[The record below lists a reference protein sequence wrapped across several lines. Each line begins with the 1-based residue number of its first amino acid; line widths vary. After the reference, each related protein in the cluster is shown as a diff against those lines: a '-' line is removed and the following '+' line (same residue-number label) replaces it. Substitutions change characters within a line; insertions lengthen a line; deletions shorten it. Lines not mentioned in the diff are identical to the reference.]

1 VRGNDVSYIP
11 LPIGEAGQHTFWTV
25 DAPLAC
31 RGDFVAEKFPGI
43 CVIGGG
49 MCGSATALKL
59 VREGI
64 PVTLIDRGSPIGTK
78 NISGGILWGR
88 DLEEVLPRFWEDMP
102 YERSITSKRIS
113 LLTDKSGFTIEYK
126 NTEWRRPPY
135 AGFSVL
141 RARVDKW
148 LASKIP
154 ELAAEHN
161 VPDVNVIEGV
171 LVEGFTYDDKG
182 HVDGILQ
189 GGEEMKFDAYM
200 LCDGANSRLLDETP
214 LVSKEQSALKKGSR
228 KYKMAHQEWG
238 AKVIIQLDE
247 KTVEDRFNLMPGDGV
262 ANEMVLGFLPKGIR
276 AGGFMYS
283 NKDTISLGIMLA
295 MESAWRREFYFRDAL
310 DQYVRHPYIQ
320 PFVLGGLE
328 VEYSTH
334 WAPIGGI
341 NWMPKL
347 YDDRLLVG
355 GDTAQMLLATGL
367 NIEGM
372 NYAIKS
378 GLLAGQTFADAWKGG
393 KNFSAAALA
402 AYERRLW
409 NSYVLQDLAQF
420 RNIDHITGNARLF
433 YEYPRLIESIFTK
446 IVWPTGQPKKTFG
459 ENIGLTVLNSG
470 IAPQLIG
477 DGAKAALSELI
488 PAAISR
494 APFVGP
500 LLTKVLVERHK
511 QKALRH
517 LYHEM
522 QKDEAERAMRA
533 VEDKA
538 EPAPPAVPGGH
549 AHAAEAGGGH
559 A

>member
-1 VRGNDVSYIP
+1 MP
-11 LPIGEAGQHTFWTV
+11 
-25 DAPLAC
+25 
-31 RGDFVAEKFPGI
+31 EKMPGI

-49 MCGSATALKL
+49 MCGASAALKL

-64 PVTLIDRGSPIGTK
+64 PVTLIDRGSPIGSK

-88 DLEEVLPRFWEDMP
+88 ELEEVLPRFWEEMP
-102 YERSITSKRIS
+102 YERSITTKRIS
-113 LLTDKSGFTIEYK
+113 LLTDKSGFTVEYK
-126 NTEWRRPPY
+126 NTEWRHPPY

-148 LASKIP
+148 LASKVTQ
-154 ELAAEHN
+154 LAEEHS

-171 LVEGFTYDDKG
+171 LVEGFTKEDG
-182 HVDGILQ
+182 HVKGIIQ
-189 GGEEMKFDAYM
+189 GGEELQFDAYL

-214 LVSKEQSALKKGSR
+214 LVSDEQRALRKGSR
-228 KYKMAHQEWG
+228 KFKMSHQEWG

-283 NKDTISLGIMLA
+283 NKDTISLGVMLA
-295 MESAWRREFYFRDAL
+295 MESAWKREFFFRDAV
-310 DQYVRHPYIQ
+310 DQYIRHPFIQ
-320 PFVLGGLE
+320 PYVKGGQE
-328 VEYSTH
+328 VEYATH

-347 YDDRLLVG
+347 YDDNLLVG
-355 GDTAQMLLATGL
+355 GDTAQMLLSTGL

-378 GLLAGQTFADAWKGG
+378 GLLAGATFADAWKAG

-402 AYERRLW
+402 SYERRLW
-409 NSYVLQDLAQF
+409 NSFVLQDLAQF
-420 RNIDHITGNARLF
+420 RNIDHITTNPRLF

-446 IVWPTGQPKKTFG
+446 IVWPTGLPKKTFG
-459 ENIGLTVLNSG
+459 ENIGLTLLNSG
-470 IAPQLIG
+470 LAPQLMA

-488 PAAISR
+488 PATVAR
-494 APFVGP
+494 TPFLGP
-500 LLTKVLVERHK
+500 ILTKALVNRRK
-511 QKALRH
+511 QKALRG
-517 LYHEM
+517 LYNEM
-522 QKDEAERAMRA
+522 RKDEAERAMRKL
-533 VEDKA
+533 EDEQQA
-538 EPAPPAVPGGH
+538 PAAPP